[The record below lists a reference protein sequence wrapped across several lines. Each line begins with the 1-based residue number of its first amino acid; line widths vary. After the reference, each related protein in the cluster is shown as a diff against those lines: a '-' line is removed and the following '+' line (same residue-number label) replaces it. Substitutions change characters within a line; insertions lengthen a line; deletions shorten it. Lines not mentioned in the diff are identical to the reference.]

1 MSELVRLISLNK
13 IHPSKLNPRLDFN
26 IEHLNE
32 LSASIREVGLLEP
45 IVVRP
50 VDEEFEVV
58 VGERRYRACLQAGM
72 EEILAI
78 VRDYTDEQVI
88 QLNLIENIH
97 REDLN
102 AIEKG
107 MVCKQLLDKY
117 PNRYPSIRELAKK
130 IGITEATVSLWLKA
144 VEIIPQEAKKFVAAS
159 EISGEVPNGKI
170 DYQTAIKVG
179 RLIKEPERQVEVIK
193 GLAEKKVPVKERNQI
208 IEKATREPYISIE
221 QVFKE
226 AGQTPIELVFLAKD
240 LETITNGAKTQ
251 SSRRDAP
258 DPRIKPGTI
267 AEATIWEPHVADLR
281 ITSVERKRLK
291 YFDDEDA
298 TREGSYTLREFKE
311 HWQDLNG
318 DWDEDQFVYIIHFE
332 KVK

>member
-1 MSELVRLISLNK
+1 MLELVRLISLNK

-50 VDEEFEVV
+50 VDDEFEVV

-78 VRDYTDEQVI
+78 IRDYTDEQVI

-102 AIEKG
+102 AVEKG

-117 PNRYPSIRELAKK
+117 PIIYPSIRELAKK
-130 IGITEATVSLWLKA
+130 IGITEATISLWLKA

-159 EISGEVPNGKI
+159 AISGEVPNGKI

-179 RLIKEPERQVEVIK
+179 RSIKEPERQVEIIK
-193 GLAEKKVPVKERNQI
+193 GLAEKRLPVKERDQI
-208 IEKATREPYISIE
+208 IEKAAREPQKPIE

-226 AGQTPIELVFLAKD
+226 ASQTPIELVFLAKD
-240 LETITNGAKTQ
+240 LEPIITGVKTQ
-251 SSRRDAP
+251 SSRTDPP
-258 DPRIKPGTI
+258 DPRIKLNAI
-267 AEATIWEPHVADLR
+267 VHATIWEPHVADLR
-281 ITSVERKRLK
+281 VTSVERKRLK

-298 TREGSYTLREFKE
+298 RREGGYTLKEFKK
-311 HWQDLNG
+311 HWQDLNR